1 MADPLDECGF
11 SQCANLR
18 NQRFARLSLGAIEPD
33 FQQFMMIKGQ
43 QNFMHHRRG
52 QTMMTDDD
60 DRFLGMSQRFQ
71 ITFLQIGECDHKS
84 DYVG

>member
-1 MADPLDECGF
+1 
-11 SQCANLR
+11 
-18 NQRFARLSLGAIEPD
+18 
-33 FQQFMMIKGQ
+33 MMIKRQ

-52 QTMMTDDD
+52 QAMMTDDD
-60 DRFLGMSQRFQ
+60 HRFAGMSQRFQ